1 MVYMYMY
8 EFMYDEVDI
17 CEQLLYMC
25 VVSARKKKKE
35 EGRKKKG
42 AREKVTKDGFNAEKK
57 NQQHTLIIN

>member
-1 MVYMYMY
+1 
-8 EFMYDEVDI
+8 
-17 CEQLLYMC
+17 MC